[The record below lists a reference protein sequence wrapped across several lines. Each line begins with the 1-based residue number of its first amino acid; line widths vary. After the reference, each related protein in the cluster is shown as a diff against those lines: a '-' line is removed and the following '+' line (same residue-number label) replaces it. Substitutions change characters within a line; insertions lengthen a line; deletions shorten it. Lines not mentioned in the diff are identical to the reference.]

1 MTKKTSKSDKKTIA
15 YIRASTDKQEV
26 DNQRLEILEYARKRD

>member
-1 MTKKTSKSDKKTIA
+1 MAKKTTKSDKKTIA

-26 DNQRLEILEYARKRD
+26 DNQTAGNSRIC